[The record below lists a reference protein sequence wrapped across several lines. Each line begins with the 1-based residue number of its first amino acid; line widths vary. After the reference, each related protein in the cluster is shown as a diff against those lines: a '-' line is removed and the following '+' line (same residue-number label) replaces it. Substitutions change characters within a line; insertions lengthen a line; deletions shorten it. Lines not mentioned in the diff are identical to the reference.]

1 MLASTIKLYRGSSAW
16 LGKGKGEWGKEGCTL
31 HEHVA
36 NMAATCH
43 MLAALPLHPIAS
55 FLLTKPQIIII

>member
-1 MLASTIKLYRGSSAW
+1 MVGEGGR
-16 LGKGKGEWGKEGCTL
+16 GKGGCTL

-43 MLAALPLHPIAS
+43 MLAALPLRPIAS

>member
-1 MLASTIKLYRGSSAW
+1 MVGVAEEG
-16 LGKGKGEWGKEGCTL
+16 GCTL

-43 MLAALPLHPIAS
+43 MLAALPLRPIAS